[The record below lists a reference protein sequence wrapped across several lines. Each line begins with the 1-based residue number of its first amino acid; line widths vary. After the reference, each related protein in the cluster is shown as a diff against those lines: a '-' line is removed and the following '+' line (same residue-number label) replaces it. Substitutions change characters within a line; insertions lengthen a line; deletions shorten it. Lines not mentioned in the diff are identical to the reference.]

1 MKRLRP
7 GKASRYG
14 LRNYRRKRKHHHE
27 GGDIMLPPG
36 KIPFVMSQDDLCY
49 YPYMDGDGFANRI
62 VIGEDGKPTCQMT
75 LDDGTV
81 TTGDYD
87 LVPIL
92 EKFCEHHPDFSYKG
106 ATGCSGLHRLRGHP
120 RLPHF
125 FCLHR
130 LRNLRAGPSGGR
142 RGGPVPA

>member
-1 MKRLRP
+1 MVLPHADRGSIQSLRRRPESEWLQSGHDHHRRFNKILETLYEKGYVLVKLHDMAYETTNENGNTIMK
-7 GKASRYG
+7 A
-14 LRNYRRKRKHHHE
+14 
-27 GGDIMLPPG
+27 GDIMLPPG

-49 YPYMDGDGFANRI
+49 YPLYERRRIRDRI

-92 EKFCEHHPDFSYKG
+92 EKFCRTTS
-106 ATGCSGLHRLRGHP
+106 
-120 RLPHF
+120 
-125 FCLHR
+125 
-130 LRNLRAGPSGGR
+130 
-142 RGGPVPA
+142 